1 MQDLYVRTL
10 TRAAE
15 IVGGQQKLALRLRV
29 TRGRLMLW
37 IAGLEPTPAHIFLQ
51 AVDLVLERK
60 IESQRALHSPQSTQV
75 AADGPLG

>member
-15 IVGGQQKLALRLRV
+15 IVGGQQKLALCLKVAPSRL
-29 TRGRLMLW
+29 TLW
-37 IAGLEPTPAHIFLQ
+37 MGGVERAPADIFLQ

-60 IESQRALHSPQSTQV
+60 IESQRAPNSPQSTQV
-75 AADGPLG
+75 ADRPLD